1 MKTPWLVSLGAAAV
15 LLTTAGAG
23 AQSTDGAVRLG
34 FDFEF
39 LGLDVLSV
47 EGTGVEEDD
56 RVTIS
61 SGFAFDDTFLG
72 IGYGASER
80 LTLGLRARSGSVST
94 LFTDIA
100 GDPTRS
106 EYHVTG
112 LPYLEVNLSDSG
124 TLRPFL
130 GPTIGLEVTVTEVR
144 TDVSDDVEFQS
155 ADVTF
160 LFGALFGA
168 RIFVNDT
175 FAVEPTLLA
184 TYGLGAFSQE
194 SADGLDLD
202 GDTRVFT
209 LMLLFCGSAWLGG
222 EQGKSPDP
230 EPLVAPAPYEPA
242 PYVPPPAETAPAP
255 PAQPAPQPQPAPAP
269 APAQPAPGGAAAPTA
284 PAPEPMPPAPP
295 PAGPTGP

>member
-1 MKTPWLVSLGAAAV
+1 MKTPWLATLGAIAV
-15 LLTTAGAG
+15 LLSTALAR

-39 LGLDVLSV
+39 LGLDVVSV
-47 EGTGVEEDD
+47 DGPVFED
-56 RVTIS
+56 RVTFS
-61 SGFAFDDTFLG
+61 SGFAFDNTFIGL
-72 IGYGASER
+72 GYGASER
-80 LTLGLRARSGSVST
+80 LTLGLRARSGSLTT
-94 LFTDIA
+94 LFTDVA
-100 GDPTRS
+100 GDPTES
-106 EYHVTG
+106 SYHMTG

-130 GPTIGLEVTVTEVR
+130 GPTIGLDVNVTELR
-144 TDVSDDVEFQS
+144 SDDSDDPEFQS

-168 RIFVNDT
+168 RIFVNDNV
-175 FAVEPTLLA
+175 AIEPTLIA

-194 SADGLDLD
+194 TADGLEVD
-202 GDTRVFT
+202 GDTKVFT

-222 EQGKSPDP
+222 DSRARAEP
-230 EPLVAPAPYEPA
+230 EPDVTPNAYEPA

-255 PAQPAPQPQPAPAP
+255 ASQPAPQPVP
-269 APAQPAPGGAAAPTA
+269 APAQPAPGGAPATAAPA
-284 PAPEPMPPAPP
+284 AEQIPPAPPP